1 MDIESAVVPIA
12 DIQVHNKEA
21 DNADPINDGECSDTQ
36 SNTAEDLSEVSDI
49 TNEQT
54 PIVDVT
60 PDKVVEDSPSK
71 QYKAPEPP
79 RWRFNRQSSIIKSSA
94 GYSSAHAGSYIK
106 GKSSEEL
113 GGKYN
118 APEISYTEKI
128 KHEQREVSELPVP
141 DIKYSVFKKEKREV
155 GKLSQDDIA
164 SNSVGKNTRDV
175 GKLAIDN
182 SQNELI
188 EVLEGGI
195 VISHDKNDKEEIDI
209 GSRVWANHQTR
220 TKDERSSNKSDMDKW
235 LNLLEIDNTL

>member
-1 MDIESAVVPIA
+1 MDVESGVVPV

-21 DNADPINDGECSDTQ
+21 DDADPIIDGEYSDTQ

-60 PDKVVEDSPSK
+60 PDTISPSK

-113 GGKYN
+113 GGRF
-118 APEISYTEKI
+118 ALRACDAFFGADCLALT
-128 KHEQREVSELPVP
+128 VSFGLALPLGLPRDRFTGILHLYVCSCRP
-141 DIKYSVFKKEKREV
+141 RSTS
-155 GKLSQDDIA
+155 LS
-164 SNSVGKNTRDV
+164 NV
-175 GKLAIDN
+175 IDRRRA
-182 SQNELI
+182 
-188 EVLEGGI
+188 
-195 VISHDKNDKEEIDI
+195 HCDCP
-209 GSRVWANHQTR
+209 AT
-220 TKDERSSNKSDMDKW
+220 T
-235 LNLLEIDNTL
+235 